1 MDGYDYYQ
9 QSYEYDNSS
18 SYFPHHQNEQHRFL
32 APDGLRVPTVD
43 YAVISVVVITLA
55 LVLFIEVM
63 RHQLDVAASGNP
75 FFQHVLELM
84 YRECTLYV
92 CCLHLH
98 CNECM
103 VYCCSLTDIFIHPL
117 CLYSDNSGH
126 SVSIANRHMS

>member
-9 QSYEYDNSS
+9 QSYNEYNYDNSS
-18 SYFPHHQNEQHRFL
+18 SYFSHHDYHHQNEHRFL

-84 YRECTLYV
+84 YRECKY
-92 CCLHLH
+92 CLH
-98 CNECM
+98 CNE
-103 VYCCSLTDIFIHPL
+103 Y
-117 CLYSDNSGH
+117 YS
-126 SVSIANRHMS
+126 VMLLFT

>member
-1 MDGYDYYQ
+1 MVGYDYYQ
-9 QSYEYDNSS
+9 QSYNEYNNS
-18 SYFPHHQNEQHRFL
+18 SYFSPHDYHYHQNEHRFL

-84 YRECTLYV
+84 YRECKLYHAF
-92 CCLHLH
+92 LQ
-98 CNECM
+98 
-103 VYCCSLTDIFIHPL
+103 
-117 CLYSDNSGH
+117 
-126 SVSIANRHMS
+126 

>member
-9 QSYEYDNSS
+9 QSYNEYNNSS
-18 SYFPHHQNEQHRFL
+18 SYFSHHDYHYHQNEHRFL

-84 YRECTLYV
+84 YRECKYV
-92 CCLHLH
+92 LFALHLH
-98 CNECM
+98 VM
-103 VYCCSLTDIFIHPL
+103 VYAAVH
-117 CLYSDNSGH
+117 
-126 SVSIANRHMS
+126 

>member
-9 QSYEYDNSS
+9 QSYNNEYDNSS
-18 SYFPHHQNEQHRFL
+18 YFSHHHYQDQEHRFL

-84 YRECTLYV
+84 YRECKLYV
-92 CCLHLH
+92 LFALQ
-98 CNECM
+98 
-103 VYCCSLTDIFIHPL
+103 
-117 CLYSDNSGH
+117 
-126 SVSIANRHMS
+126 

>member
-9 QSYEYDNSS
+9 QSYEYDNNNSS
-18 SYFPHHQNEQHRFL
+18 SEKSYHQNEHHRFL

-84 YRECTLYV
+84 YRECKVICIV
-92 CCLHLH
+92 CI
-98 CNECM
+98 EMSM
-103 VYCCSLTDIFIHPL
+103 V
-117 CLYSDNSGH
+117 
-126 SVSIANRHMS
+126 

>member
-1 MDGYDYYQ
+1 MDGYEYYQ
-9 QSYEYDNSS
+9 QSYNEYDNSS
-18 SYFPHHQNEQHRFL
+18 SYFSHHDSHHQNEHRFL

-84 YRECTLYV
+84 YRECKLYV
-92 CCLHLH
+92 LFAFALQ
-98 CNECM
+98 
-103 VYCCSLTDIFIHPL
+103 
-117 CLYSDNSGH
+117 
-126 SVSIANRHMS
+126 

>member
-1 MDGYDYYQ
+1 MDGYDYFQ
-9 QSYEYDNSS
+9 QSYNNYDNNSS
-18 SYFPHHQNEQHRFL
+18 SYFPHHENEHRFL

-84 YRECTLYV
+84 YRECKVICIV
-92 CCLHLH
+92 CI
-98 CNECM
+98 EMSM
-103 VYCCSLTDIFIHPL
+103 V
-117 CLYSDNSGH
+117 
-126 SVSIANRHMS
+126 